1 MENKLL
7 CKEEVYNIMGAC
19 FQVYKDKGQ
28 GFVEPVYQD
37 CLEIE
42 LSYRQIPFERQRQFK
57 LKYRNQELK
66 HYFTPDIICYGQ
78 VILELKAVS
87 EIADEHRAQ
96 LINYL
101 KVTGMRVGLIINF
114 GHHPGLQWERM
125 VF

>member
-7 CKEEVYNIMGAC
+7 FKEEVYNIMGAC

-66 HYFTPDIICYGQ
+66 RYFTPDIICYGQ

>member
-7 CKEEVYNIMGAC
+7 FKEEVYNIMGAC

-66 HYFTPDIICYGQ
+66 HYFTLDIICYGQ
-78 VILELKAVS
+78 VILKAVS